1 MSFDFILIYY
11 FLAFVFSPGGGHIGV
26 FVVGTSICLVGVLL
40 MLRQPKAG
48 EDPAASSASSQPSQ
62 VPLHPVNNHKAVSH
76 GRASSGAETEA
87 ARGLLSYG
95 RSSGSDDHGDAGG
108 GGGGDEDQFVG
119 AFAEGEDPPPGHLSQ
134 WGSYVA
140 AGVPGLGLAA
150 VPNNGSASSGLH
162 LSFGARGMGPR
173 PFTASDRA
181 DDDSWLG
188 TDAPSNIIEL

>member
-1 MSFDFILIYY
+1 
-11 FLAFVFSPGGGHIGV
+11 
-26 FVVGTSICLVGVLL
+26 

-48 EDPAASSASSQPSQ
+48 EDPAASSSSSSQPSQ
-62 VPLHPVNNHKAVSH
+62 VPLRPVNNHKAVSH
-76 GRASSGAETEA
+76 GSRAGGGAENEA

-95 RSSGSDDHGDAGG
+95 RSSGSDDHGDAG

-150 VPNNGSASSGLH
+150 VPNNGSGSSGLH
-162 LSFGARGMGPR
+162 LSFGASSMGPR

-188 TDAPSNIIEL
+188 PDAPSNIIEL

>member
-1 MSFDFILIYY
+1 MILLVCSSY
-11 FLAFVFSPGGGHIGV
+11 FFFFFFSPGGGHIGV

-48 EDPAASSASSQPSQ
+48 EDPATSSSQVSQ
-62 VPLHPVNNHKAVSH
+62 VPMHPVSNHRAASH
-76 GRASSGAETEA
+76 SRGDGGAENEA

-95 RSSGSDDHGDAGG
+95 RNNSGSSDHGNGEG
-108 GGGGDEDQFVG
+108 EEDQFVG

-150 VPNNGSASSGLH
+150 VPSDGSGSSGLN
-162 LSFGARGMGPR
+162 LSFGASLGPR

-181 DDDSWLG
+181 DDDSWMG